1 MTPPTDAFFTL
12 HSGLDR
18 EGPGDAESLSWAL
31 AVAGTSARARILDA
45 GCGPGADLA
54 LLSSL
59 RPGATLVGRD
69 LHAPFVDRIRA
80 DLPHV
85 IAECGDMLTPEG
97 QFDLIWSA
105 GAAYAPG
112 IATALTAWRPHLRP
126 GGAIAFSDALWRAGQ
141 PSPAAQAF
149 WQAEYPEMCDLPQH
163 LARIE
168 GLGWRIMGARWL
180 GDVAWESYY
189 LPLQNRINT
198 LRATADS
205 EMSAVLDEAQTEID
219 IWRSYGAEFGC
230 YLTVVQPA

>member
-1 MTPPTDAFFTL
+1 MTSPTDAFFTL

-18 EGPGDAESLSWAL
+18 EGPGDGESLAWAL
-31 AVAGTSARARILDA
+31 GVASTPARARILDA

-54 LLSSL
+54 LMSSL

-69 LHAPFVDRIRA
+69 LHAPFIDRIRA

-126 GGAIAFSDALWRAGQ
+126 GGAIAFSDALWRTNR
-141 PSPAAQAF
+141 PSAPALTF
-149 WQAEYPEMCDLPQH
+149 WQADYPQMCDLPQH

-168 GLGWRIMGARWL
+168 ALGWRIKGARWL

-189 LPLQNRINT
+189 QPLQTRINT
-198 LRATADS
+198 LRAKADAA
-205 EMSAVLDEAQTEID
+205 MIAVLDEAQAEID
-219 IWRSYGAEFGC
+219 IWRSYGAEFGY